1 MCGRLMIA
9 VLVGVLSACAT
20 PTEQLIQQ
28 GDYQRSV
35 IDGKGFK
42 HVVYL
47 NEIENQS
54 DTLHIYIEGDGAPFV
69 NQGRMVAAD
78 PTSTSPVMLEL
89 MLNDDTRSAYI
100 GRPCYDGMAS
110 ENGCDPRFWTH
121 ARYSDEVVMSMVA
134 VVEKLAQQLN
144 SKHIVLLGHSGGGA
158 LAVLMAPYIADTKG
172 VVTLAGNLDIE
183 SWANEHAYTPLEGS
197 MNPAAQDVL
206 PESIVQH
213 HYLGSDDRIIKQQDV
228 RAFVQRQSAASFY
241 QIDGIDH
248 GCCWS
253 KYWFNILNTL
263 SDQINES
270 R

>member
-1 MCGRLMIA
+1 MCVRLTLA
-9 VLVGVLSACAT
+9 ALVMVLSACT
-20 PTEQLIQQ
+20 TTSEQLIKL

-35 IDGKGFK
+35 ITGKGFD

-47 NEIENQS
+47 KEGEKAS
-54 DTLHIYIEGDGAPFV
+54 DTLHIYIEGDGSPFV

-78 PTSTSPVMLEL
+78 PTSSNPLMLEL

-121 ARYSDEVVMSMVA
+121 ARYSDEVVKSMVA
-134 VVEKLAQQLN
+134 VVEKLARQLN
-144 SKHIVLLGHSGGGA
+144 SKNIVLLGHSGGGT
-158 LAVLMAPYIADTKG
+158 LVVLMAPHIADTKG

-183 SWANEHAYTPLEGS
+183 SWANEHDYTPLDGS
-197 MNPAAQDVL
+197 INPVAQDVL

-228 RAFVQRQSAASFY
+228 RAFVQRQLTASFF

-248 GCCWS
+248 SCCWN

-263 SDQINES
+263 NDQIN
-270 R
+270 